1 MGKHVKAWHVRMGE
15 AFPPRVRVA
24 LYGIACG
31 MTALLGVYGILNDEQ
46 IFAWNFLGAALFVLA
61 AERVP
66 VADDWG
72 RRED

>member
-1 MGKHVKAWHVRMGE
+1 MSRHVKPWHARMGE

-46 IFAWNFLGAALFVLA
+46 IFAWNFMASALFVLA
-61 AERVP
+61 VERVP
-66 VADDWG
+66 AADDG
-72 RRED
+72 GTS